1 MMGEQQKHPTIA
13 ETTTF
18 LKADKIT
25 VRYGNTV
32 ALHEVTLHIP
42 ANRVTVLIG
51 PSGCGK
57 STTLRC
63 LNGLV
68 KPTSGRIEYHD
79 LPTQALGETDLRR
92 SMGYAIQSVGL
103 MPHMTVEENVDLV
116 PRLLGWK
123 KASRP
128 DRVSKLLQL
137 VRMDPDIY
145 RNKYPDELSGGEAQR
160 VGVARALGA
169 DPPVLLMDEPF
180 GAVDPLTREQLQDE
194 FIRIQRQ
201 LKKTVIFV
209 THDIDE
215 AVRLADYLVIMK
227 DGNIVQADS
236 PEQILASPADSFVE
250 RFLGPD
256 RSLKRL
262 TLFTADRCMDKAVSI
277 SESEDPKLLS
287 DSKSCCHWIVD
298 QDGHPVSGH
307 AWIQGRFI
315 ERKITSG
322 SHTVETYTSLKECM
336 STILNLGLA
345 AAPVVDDD
353 GRLCGEVRFETIQR
367 ISIS

>member
-1 MMGEQQKHPTIA
+1 MDKHPIITD
-13 ETTTF
+13 TTTF
-18 LKADKIT
+18 LKTENIT
-25 VRYGNTV
+25 VRYGNTI
-32 ALHEVTLHIP
+32 ALHGVSLHVP
-42 ANRVTVLIG
+42 SNRVTVLIG

-68 KPTSGRIEYHD
+68 KPASGSIVYNDSLSRT
-79 LPTQALGETDLRR
+79 LSETDLRR
-92 SMGYAIQSVGL
+92 TMGYAIQSVGL

-116 PRLLGWK
+116 PRLLGWNK
-123 KASRP
+123 SGRGE
-128 DRVSKLLQL
+128 RVAKLLQL
-137 VRMDPDIY
+137 VRLKHEVY
-145 RNKYPDELSGGEAQR
+145 RDKYPDELSGGEAQR
-160 VGVARALGA
+160 VGVARALAA

-227 DGNIVQADS
+227 DGKIVQDDT
-236 PEQILASPADSFVE
+236 PEQILANPKDSFVE
-250 RFLGPD
+250 KFLGPD

-262 TLFTADRCMDKAVSI
+262 SLFTADRCMEEAIAVTEP
-277 SESEDPKLLS
+277 SEIRSAPKETR
-287 DSKSCCHWIVD
+287 CCHWVVD
-298 QDGHPVSGH
+298 EQGTVLSGH
-307 AWIQGRFI
+307 AWIQGKFV
-315 ERKITSG
+315 ERQITSEA
-322 SHTVETYTSLKECM
+322 HTVQTYTSLKECM
-336 STILNLGLA
+336 STMLALGLA
-345 AAPVVDDD
+345 AAPVVDDQ
-353 GRLCGEVRFETIQR
+353 GHLCGEVRFETIQR

>member
-1 MMGEQQKHPTIA
+1 METLHVHPKLSNTHTFLSLNDITVHYEETIA
-13 ETTTF
+13 
-18 LKADKIT
+18 LNHLSLD
-25 VRYGNTV
+25 
-32 ALHEVTLHIP
+32 IP

-68 KPTSGRIEYHD
+68 KASSGHIDYAD
-79 LPTQALGETDLRR
+79 ETIRFLTETNLRR
-92 SMGYAIQSVGL
+92 KMGYVIQSVGL

-116 PRLLGWK
+116 PRLLGWNR
-123 KASRP
+123 ALRP
-128 DRVSKLLQL
+128 ERVAKLLQL
-137 VRMDPDIY
+137 VRLDPELY
-145 RNKYPDELSGGEAQR
+145 QHKYPSELSGGEAQR

-194 FIRIQRQ
+194 YIRIQRQ
-201 LKKTVIFV
+201 LKKTVVFV

-227 DGNIVQADS
+227 DGIVVQADT
-236 PEQILASPADSFVE
+236 PEQILSSPSDEFVE

-262 TLFTADRCMDKAVSI
+262 TLFTADRCMDQALSGTDEPTATTFTDEGTACYWKVDEQGVPLSGYTSI
-277 SESEDPKLLS
+277 E
-287 DSKSCCHWIVD
+287 
-298 QDGHPVSGH
+298 
-307 AWIQGRFI
+307 GRII
-315 ERKITSG
+315 ERPIHSTA
-322 SHTVETYTSLKECM
+322 HTVQTYSSLKECM
-336 STILNLGLA
+336 STILGLGLPA
-345 AAPVVDDD
+345 AAVVDDS
-353 GRLCGEVRFETIQR
+353 GQLCGEVRLETIQKIG
-367 ISIS
+367 IS

>member
-1 MMGEQQKHPTIA
+1 MQLPAHPILSDTSI
-13 ETTTF
+13 F
-18 LKADKIT
+18 LQADRIS
-25 VRYGNTV
+25 VRYGEIE
-32 ALHEVTLHIP
+32 ALKEVSLQIP
-42 ANRVTVLIG
+42 TNRVTVLIG

-63 LNGLV
+63 INALV
-68 KPTSGRIEYHD
+68 KLSSGVITYGDESI
-79 LPTQALGETDLRR
+79 QNMNETELRR

-103 MPHMTVEENVDLV
+103 MPHLSVEENVDLV
-116 PRLLGWK
+116 PRLLGQER
-123 KASRP
+123 SGRGE
-128 DRVSKLLQL
+128 RVERLLTL
-137 VRMDPDIY
+137 VRLDPKIY
-145 RNKYPDELSGGEAQR
+145 RNKYPHELSGGEAQR

-215 AVRLADYLVIMK
+215 AIRLADYLVIMK
-227 DGNIVQADS
+227 DGEVVQADT
-236 PEQILASPADSFVE
+236 PEQILASPQDDFVE

-262 TLFTADRCMDKAVSI
+262 SLFTADHCCIQEV
-277 SESEDPKLLS
+277 LS
-287 DSKSCCHWIVD
+287 GMEEASKSVLPEDSPRCYWQVD
-298 QDGHPVSGH
+298 ERGKPIKGFVWVKGRLVSRAVH
-307 AWIQGRFI
+307 SAN
-315 ERKITSG
+315 
-322 SHTVETYTSLKECM
+322 HTVQTYSSMRECM
-336 STILNLGLA
+336 AAILSLGLPA
-345 AAPVVDDD
+345 AAVVDEE
-353 GRLCGEVRFETIQR
+353 GRLFGEVRFETIQT

>member
-1 MMGEQQKHPTIA
+1 METLKNHPTIP

-18 LKADKIT
+18 LKTDKIT

-32 ALHEVTLHIP
+32 ALQDVTLYIP

-68 KPTSGRIEYHD
+68 KPLSGHIEYHD

-116 PRLLGWK
+116 PKLLGWRK
-123 KASRP
+123 TSRTE
-128 DRVSKLLQL
+128 RVSRLLKL
-137 VRMDPDIY
+137 VRMDPDVY

-180 GAVDPLTREQLQDE
+180 GAVDPLTREQLQNE

-201 LKKTVIFV
+201 LKKTVVFV

-227 DGNIVQADS
+227 DGIIVQADS
-236 PEQILASPADSFVE
+236 PEHILANPADTFVE

-262 TLFTADRCMDKAVSI
+262 TLFTADRCMNKAVSVK
-277 SESEDPKLLS
+277 ESDGKENHRD
-287 DSKSCCHWIVD
+287 DKSCCHWVVD
-298 QDGHPVSGH
+298 KNGCPVSGR
-307 AWIQGRFI
+307 AWIQGKFI
-315 ERKITSG
+315 ERQINSDT
-322 SHTVETYTSLKECM
+322 HMVQTYTSLKECM
-336 STILNLGLA
+336 SSILSLGLA